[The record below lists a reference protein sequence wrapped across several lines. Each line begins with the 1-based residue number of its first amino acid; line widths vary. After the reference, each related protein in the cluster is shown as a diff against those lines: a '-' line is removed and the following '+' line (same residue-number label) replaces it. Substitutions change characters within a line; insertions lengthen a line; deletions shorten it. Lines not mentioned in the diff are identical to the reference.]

1 VKMRTRVAGVLA
13 ATAAGVAL
21 MAAPAFANG
30 GGNGNAG
37 VLSILGGNTVNVPV
51 QVPVNACG
59 IAVGIFGFANAG
71 CQGGAAAGIWD
82 SFNS

>member
-30 GGNGNAG
+30 GGNGNGG
-37 VLSILGGNTVNVPV
+37 VFSILGGNTVNVPV
-51 QVPVNACG
+51 QAPVNACG
-59 IAVGIFGFANAG
+59 IAVGIIGFANAG
-71 CQGGAAAGIWD
+71 CQGGAASGIWD